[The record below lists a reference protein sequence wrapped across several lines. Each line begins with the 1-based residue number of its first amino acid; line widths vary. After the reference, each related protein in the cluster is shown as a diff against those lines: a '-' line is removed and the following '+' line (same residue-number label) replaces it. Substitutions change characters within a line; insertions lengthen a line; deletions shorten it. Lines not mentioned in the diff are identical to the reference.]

1 MAEGLLR
8 LLGKVEYDVL
18 SAGIHPADEVHP
30 VALTALRE
38 RGIDTSGFGVKK
50 VDNLVNDP
58 FDMVITVC
66 DQAAKECP
74 HFPNAKQIE
83 HWSIE
88 DPAEFKASYYEIL
101 EKFREI
107 RGIIENKI
115 KERIINA

>member
-8 LLGKVEYDVL
+8 LLGKSEYEVL
-18 SAGIHPADEVHP
+18 SAGTKPASEVHP
-30 VALTALRE
+30 VALSALRE
-38 RGIDTSGFGVKK
+38 RGIDTSGFRAKK
-50 VDNLVNDP
+50 VFELVDEP

-74 HFPNAKQIE
+74 HFPKAGKIE

-88 DPAEFKASYYEIL
+88 DPVEFKGDYYEIL

-107 RGIIENKI
+107 RGVIEDKI
-115 KERIINA
+115 KERILET